1 MHFIKPLATHQALMN
16 TPLCQF
22 IHNYRLPFG
31 EIYENYPLSIFTKC
45 SHLRSFNFVVI
56 FYNYTK
62 GSFPNWLD
70 RLAYRQ
76 ERWYVCVVLRIY
88 FTSCRWL
95 WQILQV
101 INLWVKISMLDS
113 DGQIVLFVCVSV
125 YLVHIMVD
133 YSQVHSIIKYPK
145 L

>member
-1 MHFIKPLATHQALMN
+1 MFVWCYA
-16 TPLCQF
+16 
-22 IHNYRLPFG
+22 
-31 EIYENYPLSIFTKC
+31 SI
-45 SHLRSFNFVVI
+45 SLHA
-56 FYNYTK
+56 
-62 GSFPNWLD
+62 GD
-70 RLAYRQ
+70 
-76 ERWYVCVVLRIY
+76 
-88 FTSCRWL
+88 L
-95 WQILQV
+95 WQILQVPV